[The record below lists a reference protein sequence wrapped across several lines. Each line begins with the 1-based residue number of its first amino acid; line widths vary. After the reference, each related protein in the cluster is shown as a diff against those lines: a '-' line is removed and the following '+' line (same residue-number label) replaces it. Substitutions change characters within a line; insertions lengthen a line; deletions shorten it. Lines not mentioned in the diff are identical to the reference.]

1 MKRLLFGALSVGLV
15 VGFAAACTSDPT
27 EVLRGGVSRVTLSQ
41 SFVQILVGDSVPVV
55 AQALDDQGNQQS
67 SLPVPSTGDAS
78 IATVSPNADL
88 TLKPAT
94 QTYFFIKGVGY
105 GTGIVMATDTTGGGA
120 VDTVDV
126 ETFPASIAITGV
138 PDTMRSGDVATYV
151 LTPVDVNGAAVTGF
165 SGLVTVVDDSDILV
179 LDTTAATVD
188 ADEAGFASIN
198 VVGPGPTT
206 GPTEGTFGVRVIP
219 GVPASAALSDT
230 DFGAMAAAATS
241 TLEIQVFDA
250 NGNQNNVIAE
260 ITSATAVSSVPG
272 VATVAVAIEDTME
285 AGTLRQVFVTVT
297 GVAAGTV
304 AITGDITTTEGTFAY
319 ASTPATVLAP
329 VITPTTAQSGASGS
343 TITINGTGLAATGF
357 ETLVLVDGAVLG
369 NILTVSATQIT
380 AQAPLFDAPGT
391 WDLEVSVGGV
401 VSNTDTWTQTNTFDE
416 LATEDNDFVLGG
428 TPIPASLP
436 LRVSGAFIA
445 EPVDAVT
452 TGAGNDYYAFTLSAD
467 ATIRVVFTWVG
478 GPDNDVL
485 MVDAAFTGWQC
496 GFAGAT
502 GANPEDFTCDLA
514 AGDYM
519 LILDNYDQVD
529 ATYTAVVEIEQ

>member
-15 VGFAAACTSDPT
+15 VAFAAACTEDPT
-27 EVLRGGVSRVTLSQ
+27 EVLRGEVSRVTMSQ
-41 SFVQILVGDSVPVV
+41 SFVQILVGDSVQVI
-55 AQALDDQGNQQS
+55 ARTLDDQGNVQS
-67 SLPVPSTGDAS
+67 TLAVATTGDAS
-78 IATVSPNADL
+78 VATVSENADL

-105 GTGIVMATDTTGGGA
+105 GTAFVLATSGSA

-151 LTPVDVNGAAVTGF
+151 LTPVDVNDVAVAGV
-165 SGLVTVVDDSDILV
+165 SGLVTVVDDADILV

-188 ADEAGFASIN
+188 ADEAGFASIV

-206 GPTEGTFGVRVIP
+206 GPTEGTWGVRVMP
-219 GVPASAALSDT
+219 GVPATAALSGT
-230 DFGAMAAAATS
+230 DFGAMAAPGTS

-272 VATVAVAIEDTME
+272 VATVAVAIVDTME
-285 AGTLRQVFVTVT
+285 GGTLRQVFVTVT

-304 AITGDITTTEGTFAY
+304 DITGDITTTEGTFAY
-319 ASTPATVLAP
+319 VSTPATVLNP
-329 VITPTTAQSGASGS
+329 VITPTTTPSGASGS
-343 TITINGTGLAATGF
+343 TITINGTGLAAAGF
-357 ETLVLVDGAVLG
+357 TTLVLVDGAVLG

-467 ATIRVVFTWVG
+467 ATIHVVFTWVG

-502 GANPEDFTCDLA
+502 GANPEDFTCDLD

-519 LILDNYDQVD
+519 LILDNFDQVD

>member
-88 TLKPAT
+88 TLRPAT
-94 QTYFFIKGVGY
+94 QAYFFIKGIGY
-105 GTGIVMATDTTGGGA
+105 GTAIVMATAAEGGA
-120 VDTVDV
+120 ADTIAV

-151 LTPVDVNGAAVTGF
+151 LTPVDVNGAAVTGV

-179 LDTTAATVD
+179 LDTTATTVD
-188 ADEAGFASIN
+188 ADEAGFASID

-206 GPTEGTFGVRVIP
+206 GPTEGTFGVRVMP
-219 GVPASAALSDT
+219 GVPASAALSAT

-272 VATVAVAIEDTME
+272 VATVAVAIVDTME
-285 AGTLRQVFVTVT
+285 AGTLRQVFATVT

-304 AITGDITTTEGTFAY
+304 DITGDITTTEGVFAY
-319 ASTPATVLAP
+319 ASTPATVLNP
-329 VITPTTAQSGASGS
+329 VVTPATPSGASGS

-357 ETLVLVDGAVLG
+357 TTLVLVDGAVLG

-467 ATIRVVFTWVG
+467 ATIHVVFTWVG

-519 LILDNYDQVD
+519 LILDNYDLAD